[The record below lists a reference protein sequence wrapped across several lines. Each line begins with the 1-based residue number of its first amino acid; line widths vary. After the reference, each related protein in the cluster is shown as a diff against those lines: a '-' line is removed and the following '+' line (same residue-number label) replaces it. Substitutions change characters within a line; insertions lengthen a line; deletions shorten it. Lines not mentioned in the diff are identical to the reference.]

1 MVWNKDLAQLKKDLK
16 MQEGNSPPPP
26 PAPPAKPAPAVPKTL
41 EEEDALFLAAI
52 GKSIAG
58 KSLNGASKEQGASER
73 GGEFEE
79 AMSQLKGVKPKV
91 SEPHAAPGS
100 PAPKATEFQQP
111 LVRNAVEELAASLES
126 VPPEF
131 FKDEEGA
138 GAKKGGP
145 EIIQLAAGMTI
156 EVDGQLDLRNH
167 NDDDAAERLKEKVL
181 DGLCLGWRSLHVILG
196 NPGPLHQV
204 FAQYIKSTHS
214 CPLVKHAQAPVP
226 MGGDKAWILY
236 YEAQTK

>member
-26 PAPPAKPAPAVPKTL
+26 PAPPAKPAPAVPETL

-52 GKSIAG
+52 GKSIT
-58 KSLNGASKEQGASER
+58 GAPKEQGVSGG

-91 SEPHAAPGS
+91 SPVPET
-100 PAPKATEFQQP
+100 PAPNAQAPQQP
-111 LVRNAVEELAASLES
+111 LMRNVVEELAASLES

-131 FKDEEGA
+131 FKDEAVPE
-138 GAKKGGP
+138 AKKGLP

-167 NDDDAAERLKEKVL
+167 NDGDAAERLKEKVL
-181 DGLCLGWRSLHVILG
+181 DGLCLGWRSLHIILG

-204 FAQYIKSTHS
+204 FAQYIKSPQS
-214 CPLVKHAQAPVP
+214 YPLAKYAQAPVP

-236 YEAQTK
+236 YEAQAK